1 MGDPI
6 KALAKR
12 ERRIARITAE
22 RLAESREKSDRAAYR
37 ESQAGGS
44 EDLIRISDI
53 PYTPFKG

>member
-1 MGDPI
+1 MADQI

-22 RLAESREKSDRAAYR
+22 RLAEPREKSERTAYR

-44 EDLIRISDI
+44 VDPIRISDT

>member
-1 MGDPI
+1 MADPI

-22 RLAESREKSDRAAYR
+22 RLAEFREKSERAAYR

-44 EDLIRISDI
+44 DYPIRISDI